1 MIDQIMEYNKKFVE
15 NKGYEPFLTS
25 KYPDK
30 KLAILTCMDTRLIE
44 LLPAALGI
52 KNGDAKII
60 KNAGGT
66 MVHPYGSVV
75 RSLLVGILELGVEE
89 VMVIGHT
96 DCGVQGMDGK
106 EMLELLEKRGIDKQH
121 IDIVRHSAKPDPYDG
136 DTNYPV
142 SFAYTERDNSIT
154 YGKVKYDTYF
164 STTTNKM
171 RTCAIILPP
180 NYDKNK
186 AYPVCYLLHGLGQDH
201 TDWLN
206 ANADTII
213 GNMIA
218 AKTAREMILVLPN
231 CRARANDT
239 YVADQF
245 SLDNYRAFDNF
256 INDLRDNLM
265 PYIKENYSVAEGRE
279 NTAIAGFSMGGRTA
293 LYIGLSM
300 QDTFGYIG
308 GFCPAPGLFAY
319 EMNGIAEDGLFKT
332 DTFKLNDEYADN
344 TLLMIVAAK
353 NDTVVF
359 DIPETY
365 HNALVKNNTKHIWYK
380 TTGGH
385 DATVMDHGFYN
396 FAKRLFN
403 N

>member
-1 MIDQIMEYNKKFVE
+1 
-15 NKGYEPFLTS
+15 
-25 KYPDK
+25 
-30 KLAILTCMDTRLIE
+30 
-44 LLPAALGI
+44 
-52 KNGDAKII
+52 
-60 KNAGGT
+60 
-66 MVHPYGSVV
+66 
-75 RSLLVGILELGVEE
+75 
-89 VMVIGHT
+89 
-96 DCGVQGMDGK
+96 
-106 EMLELLEKRGIDKQH
+106 
-121 IDIVRHSAKPDPYDG
+121 
-136 DTNYPV
+136 
-142 SFAYTERDNSIT
+142 
-154 YGKVKYDTYF
+154 
-164 STTTNKM
+164 M

-396 FAKRLFN
+396 SAKRLFN

>member
-1 MIDQIMEYNKKFVE
+1 M
-15 NKGYEPFLTS
+15 
-25 KYPDK
+25 
-30 KLAILTCMDTRLIE
+30 
-44 LLPAALGI
+44 
-52 KNGDAKII
+52 
-60 KNAGGT
+60 
-66 MVHPYGSVV
+66 
-75 RSLLVGILELGVEE
+75 
-89 VMVIGHT
+89 
-96 DCGVQGMDGK
+96 
-106 EMLELLEKRGIDKQH
+106 
-121 IDIVRHSAKPDPYDG
+121 
-136 DTNYPV
+136 
-142 SFAYTERDNSIT
+142 
-154 YGKVKYDTYF
+154 
-164 STTTNKM
+164 
-171 RTCAIILPP
+171 
-180 NYDKNK
+180 
-186 AYPVCYLLHGLGQDH
+186 CYLLHGLGQDH

-206 ANADTII
+206 ANAPVII

-218 AKTAREMILVLPN
+218 EKTAKEMILVLPN

-239 YVADQF
+239 YVGDAF

-319 EMNGIAEDGLFKT
+319 EMNGIAEDGLFKA

-353 NDTVVF
+353 SDTVVF

-396 FAKRLFN
+396 FAKKLFN